1 MDTAQSKCS
10 GFAADFRVGG
20 WLVEPSLDRLSRNG
34 TALRLR
40 PQLVDLLVLLAAHA
54 GQTVSKDTI
63 LADVWEGQH
72 VAESGMTRCIAELRQ
87 TLGDDAREPTMIQT
101 IPKRGYRLVA
111 PVEFLETN
119 PAQSASP
126 ADTTLAAAGAGR
138 PLGPDA
144 APDAAP
150 DEPGIG
156 LPEPGVADAHPDP
169 NEPAPCPAPGAPRRL
184 RRVGW
189 TAGSA
194 ISVTAL
200 LAFAWGAAGWSSAPI
215 LSERDTVLLADVTNS
230 TGDAAFD
237 GTLKLALAVHLG
249 QAPFLHILSDGH
261 VRTALALTGRPHN
274 AAVVGPV
281 ALEICRRESAAVMLA
296 GSIARL
302 GSHYAVGIEA
312 VACGSGEPIARELA
326 EAETKEQVLTTLGTL
341 AARLRGTL
349 GESRASLRQHDV
361 PLVRATT
368 PSLDALRA
376 LSVGD
381 FNRDHA
387 RLEEALSSY
396 RRATDLDPNFA
407 LAWARRG
414 AATANLDMPDES
426 VSAFR
431 RAYQLRERVSE
442 PERFYIL
449 GHYYRFVDDDPDKAI
464 DTYRMWQR
472 TYPGSAVPLTN
483 LASTY
488 VNTLG
493 RYEDA
498 IADAEEAVRLAP
510 YSSVAL
516 RVLVTAYLGSGKLA
530 EATLALRQAADRGV
544 SDLVWHVLAFQIAF
558 TAGDEAG
565 MAEHARWA
573 PGSPSA
579 ALAITQLRALAAAA
593 TGRLREARQLW
604 SEAVSAAERSAP
616 ASRQAAV
623 RLKEAEFE
631 ALLGDAGRA
640 RHAADTAVAL
650 DDQPGTLLSA
660 AIVHALAG
668 NGARARALVEEAGRR
683 TEPGAYARPVWLA
696 LARAL
701 VESAAGRHDVARE
714 LLRPAAR
721 FERGR
726 DYGLAPLGV
735 RGWVELAAGR
745 PREAAAAFEDALL
758 IRAAAPTS
766 PWAAFA
772 KLGLARAYRDAG
784 DVEGSRAAY
793 GAFLDAMTHA
803 DADAPLVVAAR
814 RERAELGGH

>member
-1 MDTAQSKCS
+1 MDAAQSKCP

-54 GQTVSKDTI
+54 GHTVSKDTI

-111 PVEFLETN
+111 PVEFVKTN
-119 PAQSASP
+119 PAQP
-126 ADTTLAAAGAGR
+126 ATPAGATLAAADAGR

-144 APDAAP
+144 APE
-150 DEPGIG
+150 EPGVG
-156 LPEPGVADAHPDP
+156 LPGPGVADAHLDP
-169 NEPAPCPAPGAPRRL
+169 AEPSPCPAPGAPRRF

-194 ISVTAL
+194 VGITAL
-200 LAFAWGAAGWSSAPI
+200 LAFAWGAAGWSPAPI

-237 GTLKLALAVHLG
+237 GALKLALAVHLG

-261 VRTALALTGRPHN
+261 VRTALALTGRPHD
-274 AAVVGPV
+274 AAVVGPI
-281 ALEICRRESAAVMLA
+281 AMEICRREGAAVMLA
-296 GSIARL
+296 GSIARM

-368 PSLDALRA
+368 PSLDALQA
-376 LSVGD
+376 LSIGD
-381 FNRDHA
+381 YNRDHA
-387 RLEEALSSY
+387 RLEEALASY
-396 RRATDLDPNFA
+396 RRATDLDPTFA

-414 AATANLDMPDES
+414 AAAANLDMPDES

-431 RAYQLRERVSE
+431 TAYQLRERVSE

-449 GHYYRFVDDDPDKAI
+449 GHYYRFVNDDPDKAI

-472 TYPGSAVPLTN
+472 TYPGSAVPPTN

-498 IADAEEAVRLAP
+498 IADAQEAVRLAP
-510 YSSVAL
+510 YSSVAV
-516 RVLVTAYLGSGKLA
+516 RMLVTAYLGSGKLA

-573 PGSPSA
+573 SGSPSA
-579 ALAITQLRALAAAA
+579 ALAITQQRALASAA
-593 TGRLREARQLW
+593 TGRFREARQLW
-604 SEAVSAAERSAP
+604 SDAASAAARSAP

-623 RLKEAEFE
+623 RLKEAESE

-640 RHAADTAVAL
+640 GRAADAAVAL
-650 DDQPGTLLSA
+650 DDQPGTLLAA

-668 NGARARALVEEAGRR
+668 NDARARALIEEAGRR
-683 TEPGAYARPVWLA
+683 NEPGAYARPVWLA

-701 VESAAGRHDVARE
+701 VESAAGRHDLARE

-726 DYGLAPLGV
+726 DFGLAPLGV

-772 KLGLARAYRDAG
+772 HVGLARALREAG
-784 DVEGSRAAY
+784 DAEASRAVY
-793 GAFLDAMTHA
+793 GAVIGAMRQA
-803 DADAPLVVAAR
+803 DADAPLIVAAR
-814 RERAELGGH
+814 RERAELGGR